1 MPTNDNSKDREV
13 PSSKYGTRKFG
24 RMGKTD
30 GRNVKRLW
38 KALIA
43 AGAIYPDG
51 KPLTT
56 GEIVQLPKQPFEIHR
71 LTNHLAKK
79 PHLFFC
85 AGESRVAGLDGRTK
99 YPQKTWLAHENA
111 YDDVSSSTDNKS
123 R

>member
-1 MPTNDNSKDREV
+1 MSKGNSDSDKDRDV

-38 KALIA
+38 KAMIV
-43 AGAIYPDG
+43 AGAIYPEG

-56 GEIVQLPKQPFEIHR
+56 GEIVQLPNQPFEIHR

-79 PHLFFC
+79 PHLFHD
-85 AGESRVAGLDGRTK
+85 AGTVRIAGLDGRTK
-99 YPQKTWLAHENA
+99 YPQKTWLAHPEA
-111 YDDVSSSTDNKS
+111 YDN
-123 R
+123 